1 MPRTFAYAR
10 VSTIQQETQNQIKE
24 IEAAGFAI
32 ESHRIIEETISGSMP
47 ISRRKGFSSLLD
59 KMEKRDILVVTKLD
73 RLGRDAIDV
82 SQTVAK

>member
-1 MPRTFAYAR
+1 
-10 VSTIQQETQNQIKE
+10 
-24 IEAAGFAI
+24 
-32 ESHRIIEETISGSMP
+32 MP